1 MEFPKPRILVIACN
15 YCGYAGADLAGTMRL
30 QYPPNALI
38 IRVPCGGRISPAM
51 VLEALRSGY
60 DGVLLAICH
69 PQDCHF
75 MKGSELCTKRFAI
88 LKYLLT
94 SLGLEPQRV
103 RLEYISAAEG
113 EKLAKVIRE
122 MTEELSKLGKS
133 RLILAEYI
141 KTM

>member
-1 MEFPKPRILVIACN
+1 MSFPRPRILVIACN
-15 YCGYAGADLAGTMRL
+15 YCGYAGADLAGTMRI

-38 IRVPCGGRISPAM
+38 IRVPCGGRISPVM
-51 VLEALRSGY
+51 ILEAFRSGY

-94 SLGLEPQRV
+94 ALGLKPQRI

-113 EKLAKVIRE
+113 EKLAKVITE
-122 MTEELSKLGKS
+122 MTKELQELGESKLVLAK
-133 RLILAEYI
+133 LI
-141 KTM
+141 